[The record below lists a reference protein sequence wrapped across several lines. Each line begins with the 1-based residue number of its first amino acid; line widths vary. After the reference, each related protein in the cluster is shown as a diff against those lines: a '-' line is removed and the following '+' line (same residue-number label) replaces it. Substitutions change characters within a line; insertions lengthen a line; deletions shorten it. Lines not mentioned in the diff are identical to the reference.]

1 MAKPDWLSIE
11 EISRLWGEETG
22 SDPAAFKQDLE
33 AWFAAFVKQ
42 SPGSQ
47 SPVPGKSADT
57 TNRLMGML
65 GARYL
70 ERQTFEAYCEERGH
84 PKPQFWFSG
93 RIEESQRDATRQPE
107 ATPPRRVEEPP
118 APGPAGDPELASF
131 QTQIASMSE
140 RLKPPSFEFRK
151 PGPSSAGDSPDRSSQ
166 PAPSGPS
173 TENVHQELIERAD
186 AASAEARQ
194 LEAQLD
200 AAEQRI
206 AELDASTQASHLSS
220 PAPSGAPDAASPTAQ
235 WQGATAQSPHAQQD
249 SASYQDPSAT
259 GQRLRHGA
267 RRKGRGRAAL
277 VAGLAVSLAA
287 VAALVIWD
295 TPSWLQVTDN
305 APASSAPETTKET
318 TEWNA
323 GAGSADGATRD
334 LAATVA
340 PADPQDLAAAQRQ
353 IARLTAAVEASS
365 SEAARLRDELAIARQ
380 TLESVLQVPSTGAD
394 AEEQQRKLALA
405 AAEEASNLRAALAG
419 AEQKIAALDTQLE
432 AARRATSTARA
443 ETARLRTAM
452 LQAKG
457 QTDAELRVLS
467 LATTASSARIAALQR
482 DLASARREII
492 ELGGDKDAAAAD
504 ATGLRASLQSA
515 QAETEALREE
525 LDQEVTSSST
535 RVAGLRKELSA
546 AQLRIDE
553 LEDAAGAA
561 AQGPSLRADLAAAER
576 KIAGH
581 DDELQAARVTAVE
594 AERKITALREEL
606 EATRDA
612 AADADT
618 KAAEAQADAAR
629 LRTALRQ
636 AKDQTGS
643 ELHDQSLAVT
653 VSSARVAELQRDLA
667 SARQQIVDLGR
678 DRSAASAD
686 ASGLQ
691 ASLERAQE
699 QTEALREEL
708 ALKVTASSAQLATLR
723 KDLRS
728 AELRIAELS
737 EELAAGRQ
745 AESATGSPSTEPVEA
760 ETSAPSEEAADRAAA
775 PEIAASSS
783 AGTNSS
789 DPANGSFEQ
798 VAALAP
804 NQAALLTDAIADTVS
819 PDDLLLAP
827 GRHLGQEVVVT
838 GSVVWLLWRYR
849 LQSNNGSDS
858 MVVDVDGLQP
868 ATQQELEK
876 AIDRVGILGEV
887 QARIRGTVV
896 RKDEESYR
904 LAASELVLAE

>member
-151 PGPSSAGDSPDRSSQ
+151 PGPSSAGDPPDRSSQ

-173 TENVHQELIERAD
+173 TENIHQELIERAD

-206 AELDASTQASHLSS
+206 AELGASTQASQLSS
-220 PAPSGAPDAASPTAQ
+220 PAHSGAPDAASPTAQ
-235 WQGATAQSPHAQQD
+235 WQGATAHSPHAQQD

-287 VAALVIWD
+287 VAALVIWG
-295 TPSWLQVTDN
+295 TESGLIVTDN
-305 APASSAPETTKET
+305 APASSPSET
-318 TEWNA
+318 TEWNT
-323 GAGSADGATRD
+323 GAGSTDGATRD

-745 AESATGSPSTEPVEA
+745 AESATGSPSTKPVEA
-760 ETSAPSEEAADRAAA
+760 ETSAPSEEAAERAAV

-783 AGTNSS
+783 AETNSS
-789 DPANGSFEQ
+789 DPASGSFEQ